1 MARLAVRLCLI
12 VGCLFVAA
20 SATGA
25 RLYAAEPA
33 ANELP
38 LVRVVMFSSGVGFYA
53 HSGKVVGNA
62 EVPLKFNVD
71 DINDLLKSLVLED
84 RGGGR
89 ISTIT
94 YGARDPIAKTLKTFA
109 IDLTNDPTVA
119 DLLRQVRGQRVEIDA
134 PKPIQGKIVGIE
146 RRLQKVGK
154 DEAIE
159 VDVLNL
165 LTATG
170 LRSVT
175 LEDIGEIRFVD
186 EKISNDFQEALS
198 VLAEGRVTDK
208 KTVTLRFVGKGERL
222 VRVGYV
228 QESPVW
234 KTSYRLVLQDGG
246 PPALQGWAIVEN
258 TTEHD
263 WKDISLTLI
272 SGRPISFMMD
282 LYQPLY
288 ASRPLVVPEL
298 FAALRPQTHGQNLG
312 PLPAQ
317 PPAKRGGG
325 FGGGGFGGSG
335 LGGGFGGLG
344 GGAGAGL
351 GFAGGAPGIPHK
363 PASGSGD
370 ATLIDPR
377 AGVQVIVQA
386 EEVGE
391 LFQYVI
397 EEPVTLSRQQ
407 SALLPIVNQEV
418 KGTKLGLFNA
428 SVQSKHPLNAV
439 RLTNST
445 DLHLMQGPITVFD
458 GGVYAGDAQIE
469 DLAPG
474 GTRLVSYALDLDTEI
489 VTQKAPESEEIVQV
503 SIKKGIMQ
511 VRHQYRRTQ
520 TYTVKSSGERTKA
533 LLIEQPIDPAW
544 KLSNASAATETT
556 RSLYRF
562 EIATEKEKPTTLS
575 VVEQR
580 DADTQVTLSNSDAEA
595 VALYMKAKV
604 ISPQVKA
611 ALADILQRKQQLADS
626 TARQESLD
634 QEVRQIEQEQ
644 TRIRSNMGQLERTS
658 ELYKRYTK
666 KLNQQ
671 EDDVE
676 RLREQ
681 LRAVNEELATRRK
694 ALDATLEKLDLN

>member
-1 MARLAVRLCLI
+1 MARLAARLCLAAGSVSLAWCI
-12 VGCLFVAA
+12 SGVQLSAAELAA
-20 SATGA
+20 S
-25 RLYAAEPA
+25 
-33 ANELP
+33 ELP
-38 LVRVVMFSSGVGFYA
+38 LVRVVMFSSGVGFYT
-53 HSGKVVGNA
+53 HSGRITGNV

-94 YGARDPIAKTLKTFA
+94 YGARDPVAKTLKTFA

-119 DLLRQVRGQRVEIDA
+119 DLLRQVRGQPVEIDA

-198 VLAEGRVTDK
+198 VLADGRISDK
-208 KTVTLRFVGKGERL
+208 RTVTLRFVGKGERP

-234 KTSYRLVLQDGG
+234 KTSYRLMLHDDG

-263 WKDISLTLI
+263 WQDVSLTLI

-288 ASRPLVVPEL
+288 AARPLVVPEL
-298 FAALRPQTHGQNLG
+298 FASLRPQTHSQNLG
-312 PLPAQ
+312 PLPFQ
-317 PPAKRGGG
+317 PPSRRAARGRMGGG
-325 FGGGGFGGSG
+325 LGGMGGGMGGGVGGGGGFGGI
-335 LGGGFGGLG
+335 
-344 GGAGAGL
+344 
-351 GFAGGAPGIPHK
+351 APGIPNN
-363 PASGSGD
+363 PAINSGD
-370 ATLIDPR
+370 STPIDPG
-377 AGVQVIVQA
+377 AGVQAVVQA
-386 EEVGE
+386 DEVGE
-391 LFQYVI
+391 LFRYVI
-397 EEPVTLSRQQ
+397 EEPVTLARQQ
-407 SALLPIVNQEV
+407 SALLPIVNQEI
-418 KGTKLGLFNA
+418 KGKKLGIYNA

-439 RLTNST
+439 RLTNAT
-445 DLHLMQGPITVFD
+445 KLHLMQGPITVFD

-469 DLAPG
+469 DLPPD

-489 VTQKAPESEEIVQV
+489 VSQRVADTEEIIQA
-503 SIKKGIMQ
+503 SIKKGVLQ
-511 VRHQYRRTQ
+511 VRRQHRRGQ
-520 TYTVKSSGERTKA
+520 NYTIKNSGDRTKT

-544 KLSNASAATETT
+544 KLADASAASETT

-562 EIATEKEKPTTLS
+562 EVVAEKERPTTLS
-575 VVEQR
+575 VVEQH
-580 DADTQVTLSNSDAEA
+580 DGDTQISLGNSDDAT
-595 VALYMKAKV
+595 VALYIKAKA
-604 ISPQVKA
+604 ISPKIKA
-611 ALADILQRKQQLADS
+611 ALAEVLQHKQQLADS
-626 TARQESLD
+626 ISKQQSLD
-634 QEVRQIEQEQ
+634 EEMQQIEQEQ
-644 TRIRSNMGQLERTS
+644 SRIRSNMGQLDRTS
-658 ELYKRYTK
+658 ELYQRYSK

-676 RLREQ
+676 RLHEQ
-681 LRAVNEELATRRK
+681 LRGIIEALAAQRRT
-694 ALDATLEKLDLN
+694 LDASLEKLDLE